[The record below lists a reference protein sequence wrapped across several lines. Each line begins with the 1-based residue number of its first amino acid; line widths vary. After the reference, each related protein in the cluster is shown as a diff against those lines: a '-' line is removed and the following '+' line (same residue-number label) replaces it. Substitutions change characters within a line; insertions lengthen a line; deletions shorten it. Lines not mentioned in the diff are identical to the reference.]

1 MIDTNLDA
9 LATGAKIRMA
19 LPGLSNTERQI
30 AEWLLAKGNVESKTS
45 IKSVAEQLEVS
56 EPLIVK
62 LSKKLGFAGFRE
74 LRQALVEYLSSLP
87 IDSEQEIEP
96 TDSVES
102 VLNKVFAN
110 SIQAMKEAR
119 SVADPILI
127 ANAAQL
133 IFNAKN
139 VVIFGVGGSA
149 AVCQD
154 FEHKL
159 LRIGILSRAYS
170 DFHMMLM
177 VSSQLD
183 ENDVIVVISQSGD
196 TRELL
201 KAVENAKQRHSRVI
215 CITNNDTS
223 ALAQLADYAIFSPAK
238 GGILLGQNAVARIV
252 QLNLLDVLFI
262 AILLQDHD
270 KNREK
275 LTRGSRVVRHLH
287 GKGSVD

>member
-1 MIDTNLDA
+1 MIDSNLDA

-19 LPGLSNTERQI
+19 LPGLSNTERLI
-30 AEWLLAKGNVESKTS
+30 AEWLLSKGNINAKTS
-45 IKSVAEQLEVS
+45 IKEVAEQLEVS

-62 LSKKLGFAGFRE
+62 LAKKLGFAGYRE
-74 LRQALVEYLSSLP
+74 LRQALAEYLDSLP
-87 IDSEQEIEP
+87 QNSEREIES

-102 VLNKVFAN
+102 VLDKVFAN

-119 SVADPILI
+119 SVADPLLI
-127 ANAAQL
+127 EKAAKC
-133 IFNAKN
+133 IFEAKH
-139 VVIFGVGGSA
+139 VTIFGVGGSS

-177 VSSQLD
+177 VSAQLD
-183 ENDVIVVISQSGD
+183 ESDVVIVISQSGD

-201 KAVENAKQRHSRVI
+201 KAVEIAKQRKAKII
-215 CITNNDTS
+215 CITNNDIS
-223 ALAQLADYAIFSPAK
+223 SLAQLADIAIFSPAK

-270 KNREK
+270 NNREK
-275 LTRGSRVVRHLH
+275 LARGSKVVRHLH

>member
-56 EPLIVK
+56 EPLVVK

-119 SVADPILI
+119 SVADPLLI

-201 KAVENAKQRHSRVI
+201 KAVENAKQRNSRVI